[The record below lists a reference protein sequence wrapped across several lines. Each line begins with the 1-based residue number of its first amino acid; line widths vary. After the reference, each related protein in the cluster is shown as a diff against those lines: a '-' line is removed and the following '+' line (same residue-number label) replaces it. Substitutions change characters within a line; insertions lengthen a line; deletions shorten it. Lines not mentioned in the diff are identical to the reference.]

1 MGQCKNPFFNTF
13 SSFLL
18 ALLLDPKPETFVFQ
32 DKMFNALIPFGI
44 LDEAGHMGARKL

>member
-1 MGQCKNPFFNTF
+1 LNAF

-18 ALLLDPKPETFVFQ
+18 ALLLDPKPETFMFQ
-32 DKMFNALIPFGI
+32 DKIFNALIPFGT